1 MPAIATLDD
10 QTLVRRAVEGEAECF
25 TVLVHR
31 HLGPLKNHVRS
42 MLRDATEVDDL
53 LQQVLLKTWL
63 NLAAFRFESSFRAWA
78 TRIATNEVLQ
88 SFRSQKRRGM
98 CQPPHDFQYIPSPAE
113 SPLQRA
119 ARLER
124 EQAVR
129 RAILR
134 LPARYRQIL
143 FLRYVQERNER
154 ETARC
159 LHSSIA
165 AVKTRSF
172 RARQML
178 RALLERMRFDVPD
191 RSNRSVQKALRP

>member
-1 MPAIATLDD
+1 MTAIATLDD

-25 TVLVHR
+25 KVLVHR
-31 HLGPLKNHVRS
+31 HLGSLKNHIRS

-53 LQQVLLKTWL
+53 IQQVLLKTWL
-63 NLAAFRFESSFRAWA
+63 HLTAFRFESSFRAWV

-88 SFRSQKRRGM
+88 SFRSQKRKGI
-98 CQPPHDFQYIPSPAE
+98 CQPVQDFQHMPSPAE
-113 SPLQRA
+113 SPMQSA
-119 ARLER
+119 VRLER

-143 FLRYVQERNER
+143 LLRYVQERDER

-159 LHSSIA
+159 LQSSIA
-165 AVKTRSF
+165 TVRTRSF

-178 RALLERMRFDVPD
+178 RESLQRVQFDVPD
-191 RSNRSVQKALRP
+191 RPNRSAQKARRP